1 MMHNRRE
8 NPQESRDSGDSG
20 DLILSF
26 VREVVEMYVL
36 HERLIDV
43 GPYVRGPLKKKAGAF
58 VSIKKEGSL
67 RGCMG
72 TVSPSRSNLAEELL
86 SNAVSAVLRDP
97 RFPPVE
103 PHELPQLSYSVDILG
118 DLEEVLKEELDP
130 EIYGL
135 LVERGRKRGLLLPNI
150 KGIHT
155 VEDQI
160 KVACK
165 KAGIPSLKGIRFYRF
180 TVERFKE

>member
-1 MMHNRRE
+1 MRNRRE
-8 NPQESRDSGDSG
+8 DPQESRDVG

-36 HERLIDV
+36 HNRLIDV
-43 GPYVRGPLKKKAGAF
+43 GPYVRGPLKEKGGAF
-58 VSIKKEGSL
+58 VSIKKEGTL
-67 RGCMG
+67 RGCIG
-72 TVSPSRSNLAEELL
+72 TVLPSCSNLAEELR
-86 SNAVSAVLRDP
+86 SNAVSAVLKDP

-118 DLEEVLKEELDP
+118 DLEKVEKEDLDS

-135 LVERGRKRGLLLPNI
+135 MVERGRKRGLLLPNLR
-150 KGIHT
+150 GIHT

-160 KVACK
+160 QVACK